1 MKIIRFGL
9 FIFVKKFL
17 WVRPGVLQ
25 ISGSAVPQFTRTSIR
40 NPGCL
45 DELWDRRRAKNSY
58 FPRNLRHQKKMIG
71 EICFL
76 MKQNNRWNMFF
87 VTNFFYFSKIIH
99 FCQEILGILATI
111 FIPEIQFSFLNFHF
125 QIWILVFQI
134 WLFWIL
140 KFGIWILYI
149 Q

>member
-1 MKIIRFGL
+1 MKTVRFGL

-40 NPGCL
+40 NPGCAG
-45 DELWDRRRAKNSY
+45 ELWDRKVAKNSY
-58 FPRNLRHQKKMIG
+58 FPEISGIKK
-71 EICFL
+71 
-76 MKQNNRWNMFF
+76 NDRWNMLFGLTF
-87 VTNFFYFSKIIH
+87 SYFSKIIH

-134 WLFWIL
+134 WLFESWIL